1 MSRAYPLRFASPDQI
16 VTVRRNLKGVTEK
29 IVKAAVGEGQDV
41 ITRDLTPADFQG
53 VPGGYLL
60 GQFLN
65 QVVGVAAP
73 GAYVQ
78 ALITNPQIPNNRA
91 IAIYGI
97 ADLAAVPTLMQA
109 QFLLGTSAT
118 MEQVQLDTIW
128 ASGVSV
134 ALLDPAI
141 IYKPLDI
148 FNPRFLFNAATAAF
162 GEAIE
167 FWGVVSEPAGVTV
180 ALLPDHSVDF

>member
-16 VTVRRNLKGVTEK
+16 VTVRRNLKGVLEK
-29 IVKAAVGEGQDV
+29 IVKGAIGEGQDV

-78 ALITNPQIPNNRA
+78 ALIANPQLPNNRA
-91 IAIYGI
+91 IGIYGI
-97 ADLAAVPTLMQA
+97 SDAAAVPTLMQV
-109 QFLLGTSAT
+109 QFLLGIAAT
-118 MEQVQLDTIW
+118 LEQVQLDTIW

-134 ALLDPAI
+134 ALLDPPI
-141 IYKPLDI
+141 LYKPLDI

-162 GEAIE
+162 GEGIE
-167 FWGVVSEPAGVTV
+167 FWGCVTEPAGVTV
-180 ALLPDHSVDF
+180 ALMPDHVVEF